1 MDDLSRLLVPLRDSI
16 LLDGFATQVA
26 GLVGTSV
33 DEVMR
38 RIRREAE
45 KAEARLGAAPELQP
59 SPSVAAAATVAIQV
73 QLSDEERRQLLI
85 ERELISL
92 MATSIEPI
100 RSQGDRIATF
110 SWVDPRDEAMAW
122 AMLATVS
129 GTPPQGVVS
138 AAQGV
143 VPEAAEILASG
154 TLDATSDMP
163 AASKIDFLVDMMDLW
178 TSRLRVRSIKARLS
192 AGVAGPAS
200 EGARALFEEA
210 TEVQRHIN
218 ELVGRLPKR
227 V

>member
-1 MDDLSRLLVPLRDSI
+1 M
-16 LLDGFATQVA
+16 
-26 GLVGTSV
+26 
-33 DEVMR
+33 
-38 RIRREAE
+38 
-45 KAEARLGAAPELQP
+45 
-59 SPSVAAAATVAIQV
+59 AAAATVATQV

-178 TSRLRVRSIKARLS
+178 TSRLRVRGIKARLS
-192 AGVAGPAS
+192 AGVTGPAS
-200 EGARALFEEA
+200 EGERALFEEA